1 MKKVVAIIL
10 AVLMLFALC
19 ACGSKDGGNKA
30 GRPTTYDGTDGGN
43 KAGRPTTY
51 DGKNEYEA
59 LLNYAD
65 RLEEA
70 GNAEAAALVRS
81 KIPQAAAGEAREK
94 IEEYMQNN
102 EQFQMFENMEDAIEI
117 ADALKGGK

>member
-19 ACGSKDGGNKA
+19 ACGSKG
-30 GRPTTYDGTDGGN
+30 GGN

-59 LLNYAD
+59 LLNYAN

-117 ADALKGGK
+117 SDALKGGK

>member
-1 MKKVVAIIL
+1 MKKVISIML

-30 GRPTTYDGTDGGN
+30 GRPTTYDG
-43 KAGRPTTY
+43 
-51 DGKNEYEA
+51 KNEYEA
-59 LLNYAD
+59 LLGYAN

-81 KIPQAAAGEAREK
+81 KIPQAAAGEANEETEK
-94 IEEYMQNN
+94 YMQNN
-102 EQFQMFENMEDAIEI
+102 ENLQTAENIVDAVEI
-117 ADALKGGK
+117 SDALKGDK

>member
-1 MKKVVAIIL
+1 MKKIISIML
-10 AVLMLFALC
+10 AVLMSLALC
-19 ACGSKDGGNKA
+19 ACGSK
-30 GRPTTYDGTDGGN
+30 DGGN

-59 LLNYAD
+59 LLNYAN

-81 KIPQAAAGEAREK
+81 KIPQAAAGEANERIEK
-94 IEEYMQNN
+94 YMQNN
-102 EQFQMFENMEDAIEI
+102 ENLQTAENIVDAIEI
-117 ADALKGGK
+117 FDALKGDK

>member
-19 ACGSKDGGNKA
+19 ACGSKA
-30 GRPTTYDGTDGGN
+30 GGN

-59 LLNYAD
+59 LLNYAN

-70 GNAEAAALVRS
+70 GNAEAAALVRAR
-81 KIPQAAAGEAREK
+81 IPQAAAGEAREK

>member
-19 ACGSKDGGNKA
+19 ACGSKDA
-30 GRPTTYDGTDGGN
+30 GN

-65 RLEEA
+65 RLEES

>member
-1 MKKVVAIIL
+1 MKKVVAIML

-19 ACGSKDGGNKA
+19 ACGSK
-30 GRPTTYDGTDGGN
+30 DGGN

-70 GNAEAAALVRS
+70 GNAEAAALVRAR
-81 KIPQAAAGEAREK
+81 IPQAAAGEAREK

>member
-1 MKKVVAIIL
+1 MKKLTKGLALLLALIL
-10 AVLMLFALC
+10 LFALC
-19 ACGSKDGGNKA
+19 ACGSK
-30 GRPTTYDGTDGGN
+30 DGGN

>member
-1 MKKVVAIIL
+1 MKKVISIML

-19 ACGSKDGGNKA
+19 ACGSK
-30 GRPTTYDGTDGGN
+30 DGGN

-70 GNAEAAALVRS
+70 GNAEAAALVRAR
-81 KIPQAAAGEAREK
+81 IPQAAAGEAREK

>member
-1 MKKVVAIIL
+1 MKKVVAIML

-30 GRPTTYDGTDGGN
+30 GRPTTYDG
-43 KAGRPTTY
+43 
-51 DGKNEYEA
+51 KNEYEA
-59 LLNYAD
+59 LLNYAN

-70 GNAEAAALVRS
+70 GNAEAAALVRAR
-81 KIPQAAAGEAREK
+81 IPQAAAGEAREK

>member
-19 ACGSKDGGNKA
+19 ACGSEDE
-30 GRPTTYDGTDGGN
+30 GN

-51 DGKNEYEA
+51 DGKNEFEA
-59 LLNYAD
+59 LLDYAD

-102 EQFQMFENMEDAIEI
+102 EQFQLFENMEDAIEI
-117 ADALKGGK
+117 ADALRGGK

>member
-30 GRPTTYDGTDGGN
+30 GRPTTYDG
-43 KAGRPTTY
+43 
-51 DGKNEYEA
+51 KNEYEA
-59 LLNYAD
+59 LLDYAN

-81 KIPQAAAGEAREK
+81 KIPQAAAGEANEEIEK
-94 IEEYMQNN
+94 YMQNN
-102 EQFQMFENMEDAIEI
+102 EDLQTAENIVDAIEI
-117 ADALKGGK
+117 IAALKD

>member
-30 GRPTTYDGTDGGN
+30 GRPTTYDG
-43 KAGRPTTY
+43 
-51 DGKNEYEA
+51 KNEYEA
-59 LLNYAD
+59 LLNYAN

-70 GNAEAAALVRS
+70 GNAEAAALVRAR
-81 KIPQAAAGEAREK
+81 IPQAAAGEAREK

>member
-19 ACGSKDGGNKA
+19 ACDSK
-30 GRPTTYDGTDGGN
+30 DGGN

-70 GNAEAAALVRS
+70 GNAEAAALVRAR
-81 KIPQAAAGEAREK
+81 IPQAAAGEAREK

>member
-30 GRPTTYDGTDGGN
+30 GRPTTYDG
-43 KAGRPTTY
+43 
-51 DGKNEYEA
+51 KNEYEA
-59 LLNYAD
+59 LLNYAN

-117 ADALKGGK
+117 SDALKGGK

>member
-30 GRPTTYDGTDGGN
+30 GRPTTYDG
-43 KAGRPTTY
+43 
-51 DGKNEYEA
+51 KNEYEA
-59 LLNYAD
+59 LLNYAN

-94 IEEYMQNN
+94 TEEYMQNN

>member
-30 GRPTTYDGTDGGN
+30 GRPTTYDG
-43 KAGRPTTY
+43 
-51 DGKNEYEA
+51 KNEFEE
-59 LLNYAD
+59 LLDYAN

-81 KIPQAAAGEAREK
+81 KIPQAAAGEANEEIEK
-94 IEEYMQNN
+94 YMQNN
-102 EQFQMFENMEDAIEI
+102 EDLQTAENIVDAIEI
-117 ADALKGGK
+117 FAALKRR

>member
-19 ACGSKDGGNKA
+19 ACGAK
-30 GRPTTYDGTDGGN
+30 DGGN

-81 KIPQAAAGEAREK
+81 KIPQAAAGEANEEIEK
-94 IEEYMQNN
+94 YMQNN
-102 EQFQMFENMEDAIEI
+102 ENLQTAENIVDAIEI
-117 ADALKGGK
+117 IDALKGDK

>member
-30 GRPTTYDGTDGGN
+30 GRPTTYDG
-43 KAGRPTTY
+43 
-51 DGKNEYEA
+51 KNEYEA
-59 LLNYAD
+59 LLNYAN

-81 KIPQAAAGEAREK
+81 KIPQAAAGEANEK
-94 IEEYMQNN
+94 IEKYMQNN
-102 EQFQMFENMEDAIEI
+102 ENLQTAENIVDAIEI
-117 ADALKGGK
+117 SDALKGDK

>member
-30 GRPTTYDGTDGGN
+30 GRPTTYDG
-43 KAGRPTTY
+43 
-51 DGKNEYEA
+51 KNEYEA
-59 LLNYAD
+59 LLNYAN

-81 KIPQAAAGEAREK
+81 KIPQAAAGEANEEIEK
-94 IEEYMQNN
+94 YMQNN
-102 EQFQMFENMEDAIEI
+102 ENLQTAENIVDAIEI
-117 ADALKGGK
+117 IDALKGDK

>member
-10 AVLMLFALC
+10 AVLMSLALC
-19 ACGSKDGGNKA
+19 ACGSKNGGNKD
-30 GRPTTYDGTDGGN
+30 GRPTD
-43 KAGRPTTY
+43 Y
-51 DGKNEYEA
+51 DGKNEFEA
-59 LLNYAD
+59 LLDYAD

-94 IEEYMQNN
+94 IEEYMQND
-102 EQFQMFENMEDAIEI
+102 EQFQMFENMEDAMEI

>member
-19 ACGSKDGGNKA
+19 ACGSKDGE
-30 GRPTTYDGTDGGN
+30 N

-117 ADALKGGK
+117 ADALKGDN

>member
-30 GRPTTYDGTDGGN
+30 GRPTTYDG
-43 KAGRPTTY
+43 
-51 DGKNEYEA
+51 KNEFEA

-81 KIPQAAAGEAREK
+81 KIPQAAAGEANEK
-94 IEEYMQNN
+94 IEKHMQNN
-102 EQFQMFENMEDAIEI
+102 ENLQTAENIVDAIEFF
-117 ADALKGGK
+117 DALKGDKFETKRRRSVERKA

>member
-30 GRPTTYDGTDGGN
+30 GRPT
-43 KAGRPTTY
+43 AY
-51 DGKNEYEA
+51 DGKNEFEA
-59 LLNYAD
+59 LLDYAD

-81 KIPQAAAGEAREK
+81 KIPQAAAGEARKK

-102 EQFQMFENMEDAIEI
+102 EQFQMFENIEDAIEI

>member
-30 GRPTTYDGTDGGN
+30 GRPTTYDG
-43 KAGRPTTY
+43 
-51 DGKNEYEA
+51 KNEYEA
-59 LLNYAD
+59 LLNYAN

>member
-19 ACGSKDGGNKA
+19 ACGSK
-30 GRPTTYDGTDGGN
+30 DGGN

>member
-19 ACGSKDGGNKA
+19 ACGSKG
-30 GRPTTYDGTDGGN
+30 GGN

-59 LLNYAD
+59 LLNYAN

-81 KIPQAAAGEAREK
+81 KIPQAGRGEIRIWDRVLYK
-94 IEEYMQNN
+94 GNLHPPEYG
-102 EQFQMFENMEDAIEI
+102 FYR
-117 ADALKGGK
+117 GY